1 VSDVLEQARARGIT
15 RLCHLTK
22 SANLSHILET
32 RQIRPVA
39 TLQTAADA
47 FRPADTQRLDGALEF
62 TFLSVEY
69 PNTWYLAQA
78 ASRDRH
84 FQDWVVLTLDVDLLA
99 TSGARF
105 CPYNSARDRS
115 AGARLGADGFNA
127 MFAPTVTGKV
137 TLRRE
142 SGHPSWWP
150 TDDQAEIQIPGI
162 IPLSAVRSV
171 IVRDEQQAELEHFRH
186 AQFGM
191 AVLLP
196 PLVVAPVLF
205 DKYALSR
212 SVRSGN
218 RPPESPYIPR
228 TTLAE

>member
-1 VSDVLEQARARGIT
+1 MNHVLEQAQARGIT
-15 RLCHLTK
+15 RLCHFTK
-22 SANLSHILET
+22 SANLSHILDT

-39 TLQTAADA
+39 ALQTAADA
-47 FRPADTQRLDGALEF
+47 YRPADTQRLDGAPEF

-84 FQDWVVLTLDVDLLA
+84 FQDWVILTLDLNLLA
-99 TSGARF
+99 TPGARF

-115 AGARLGADGFNA
+115 ANAQPGANGLNA

-137 TLRRE
+137 TLRRNPQ
-142 SGHPSWWP
+142 HPPWWP
-150 TDDQAEIQIPGI
+150 TDDQAEIQMPGT
-162 IPLSAVRSV
+162 IPLSAVGSL
-171 IVRDEQQAELEHFRH
+171 IVRDEKQAELEYFRH
-186 AQFGM
+186 AQLGM
-191 AVLLP
+191 TTLLP

-212 SVRSGN
+212 SVRSGK
-218 RPPESPYIPR
+218 RPLETPYIPG

>member
-1 VSDVLEQARARGIT
+1 MNDVLEQARDRGIT
-15 RLCHLTK
+15 RLCHFTK
-22 SANLSHILET
+22 SANLSHILDT

-39 TLQTAADA
+39 VLQTAADA
-47 FRPADTQRLDGALEF
+47 YRPVDTQRLDGAPEF

-84 FQDWVVLTLDVDLLA
+84 FQDWVVLTLNVDLLA
-99 TSGARF
+99 APGARF
-105 CPYNSARDRS
+105 CAYNSARDRS
-115 AGARLGADGFNA
+115 AGARTGADGFNA
-127 MFAPTVTGKV
+127 MFAPTVTGKM

-142 SGHPSWWP
+142 RGHPSWWP
-150 TDDQAEIQIPGI
+150 TDDQAEIQIPGA
-162 IPLSAVRSV
+162 IPLPAVRSV

-186 AQFGM
+186 ARFGM
-191 AVLLP
+191 AALLP

-205 DKYALSR
+205 EKYALSR
-212 SVRSGN
+212 SVRSGK
-218 RPPESPYIPR
+218 RPLETPYIPG